1 MSENIKKAIKICQ
14 KNIKKLGLPMKIIC
28 AVYNSDERKLIF
40 KFESE
45 NRVDF
50 RELIKLLQQE
60 LSTKIELRQIGPRD
74 KAKEIGGVGPCGE
87 MCCCKKYLKDFQST
101 SVNLIKKQ
109 NLQGTPQ
116 RYTGYCGK
124 LMCCLN
130 FETCPKKNEVITK
143 VINKNQ

>member
-14 KNIKKLGLPMKIIC
+14 KNIKKLDLPMKVVC
-28 AVYNSDERKLIF
+28 AIYNSDERKLIF
-40 KFESE
+40 KFQSE

-74 KAKEIGGVGPCGE
+74 KAKEIGGIGPCGE
-87 MCCCKKYLKDFQST
+87 MCCCWKHMNEFQTT
-101 SVNLIKKQ
+101 SLNLIKKQ
-109 NLQGTPQ
+109 KLNGTPQ

-130 FETCPKKNEVITK
+130 FEICPEKSKKALQK
-143 VINKNQ
+143 